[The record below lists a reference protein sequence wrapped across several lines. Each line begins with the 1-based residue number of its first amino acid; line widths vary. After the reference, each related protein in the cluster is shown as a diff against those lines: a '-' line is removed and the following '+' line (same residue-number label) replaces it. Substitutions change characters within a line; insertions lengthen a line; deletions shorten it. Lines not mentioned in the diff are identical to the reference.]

1 MKMELRSVSAF
12 SLVLLCF
19 VFLWTQ
25 CESTSL
31 TAGSRNQ
38 LNKRTKR
45 EVVLLGVK
53 GAVPDHFGTHFT
65 LAFMTNSHNDG
76 GYLKIFIATTE
87 KDTDV
92 TISIPSLG
100 TTETKRIKAHDLEG
114 FEIAKDNPEQLRI
127 SKKDAGKGVKKV
139 VDIVASEEIGVYGIN
154 RRKVSSD
161 AFLALPEDVATK
173 KYIIP
178 SYPGYRTRRTKNP
191 GEVAIVAYHDNTE
204 FTIRLRG
211 EDLVTH
217 TIDKGEVFEWF
228 VKDKNMEDDLTGA
241 VIESSEPIGVFAG
254 VICANI
260 PSNNGLCDHIVE
272 QVPPLA
278 TWGKQYITAPLTRR
292 LAGDIFRIISGHDNN
307 QITISGETFPLDHE
321 GDFVELDIPSNE
333 SHVINCTHAC
343 LVVLYC
349 KGKNIDGVLA
359 DPFMMLIPPIEQY
372 SHEYIFAT
380 PDDAR
385 VKKEFDNYVTL
396 VVKTEE
402 KAGVKLDQKHLD
414 DKDWIQVPGSG
425 YSYSVQEIESG
436 IHFAEHESPIVG
448 FGLYVYGFAN
458 YDSYGYPGG
467 LRLVPLYTACIPSP
481 EKAYP
486 GDGIDNDCDGRI
498 DEEYYNDNGVDEDGD
513 GDVDETDRARCKP
526 SRMKKD
532 DKIDNDCDGRVDEEK
547 ENGKDDDED
556 GKIDEDTGGCDVGDA
571 HNELKGGIDKLKQ
584 DLDNLMGLL
593 KDLHNL
599 VGPMAQKLMD
609 LDDLAAQIQACC
621 Q

>member
-1 MKMELRSVSAF
+1 MELQSAASF
-12 SLVLLCF
+12 LLLLLCF
-19 VFLWTQ
+19 CFAMLP
-25 CESTSL
+25 CESNRL
-31 TAGSRNQ
+31 VAGPRNE
-38 LNKRTKR
+38 LSARAKR
-45 EVVLLGVK
+45 EVILLENKGV
-53 GAVPDHFGTHFT
+53 VPDHFGTHFT

-87 KDTDV
+87 TDTDV
-92 TISIPSLG
+92 TIIIPSLG
-100 TTETKRIKAHDLEG
+100 KTIKKTIKAHDLEG
-114 FEIAKDNPEQLRI
+114 FEIPAPDQLRL

-139 VDIVASEEIGVYGIN
+139 VDIIASHEIGVYGIN

-161 AFLALPEDVATK
+161 AFLALPEDVATT

-191 GEVAIVAYHDNTE
+191 GEVAIVAYKDNTE
-204 FTIRLRG
+204 INIRLRG
-211 EDLVTH
+211 ENQVTH

-228 VKDKNMEDDLTGA
+228 VTDKNADDDLTGA
-241 VIESSEPIGVFAG
+241 VITSSEPVGVFSG

-260 PSNNGLCDHIVE
+260 PADNGLCDHIVE
-272 QVPPLA
+272 QIPPLA
-278 TWGKQYITAPLTRR
+278 TWGRNYITAPLTRR
-292 LAGDIFRIISGHDNN
+292 LAGDIFRIITGADNN
-307 QITISGETFPLDHE
+307 QITISGETFPLEHE

-333 SHVINCTHAC
+333 SHVISCTDSC

-359 DPFMMLIPPIEQY
+359 DPFMMLIPPIEQF

-380 PDDAR
+380 PDDER

-396 VVKTEE
+396 VVKTDE
-402 KAGVKLDQKHLD
+402 KAGVKLDNKFLGD
-414 DKDWIQVPGSG
+414 EPWIQVPGSE
-425 YSYSVQEIESG
+425 YSYLIKEITSG

-467 LRLVPLYTACIPSP
+467 LRLVPLYEACIPSI
-481 EKAYP
+481 ETAKP

-513 GDVDETDRARCKP
+513 GVTDESDRARCKR

-532 DKIDNDCDGRVDEEK
+532 DLIDNDCDGKVDEEK
-547 ENGKDDDED
+547 ENGKDDDGD
-556 GKIDEDTGGCDVGDA
+556 GKIDEDTGGCDVSGAQDD
-571 HNELKGGIDKLKQ
+571 LKDGIDKLKG
-584 DLDNLMGLL
+584 DLSNLMDLL
-593 KDLHNL
+593 KMLNDL

-609 LDDLAAQIQACC
+609 LDDLAAQIQQCC
-621 Q
+621 N

>member
-1 MKMELRSVSAF
+1 MKMELRSASAF

-19 VFLWTQ
+19 GFLMLQ
-25 CESTSL
+25 CESTRL
-31 TAGSRNQ
+31 TPGSRNQ
-38 LNKRTKR
+38 LSKRNKR

-92 TISIPSLG
+92 TITIPSQG
-100 TTETKRIKAHDLEG
+100 YVNKTRIKAHDLQEVV
-114 FEIAKDNPEQLRI
+114 IPAPDQLRI
-127 SKKDAGKGVKKV
+127 SKKDHGKGVQKV
-139 VDIVASEEIGVYGIN
+139 VDIVASEEVGVYAIN

-161 AFLALPEDVATK
+161 AFLALPEDVATQ

-178 SYPGYRTRRTKNP
+178 SYKGYRTRRTKNP
-191 GEVAIVAYHDNTE
+191 GEVAIVAYKDNTE
-204 FTIRLRG
+204 FNIRLQG
-211 EDLVTH
+211 QDLVTH
-217 TIDKGEVFEWF
+217 TINKGEVFEWF
-228 VKDKNMEDDLTGA
+228 ITDPDENDDLTGA
-241 VIESSEPIGVFAG
+241 VITSSEPIGVFSG

-260 PSNNGLCDHIVE
+260 PNDNGLCDHIVE
-272 QVPPLA
+272 QIPPLS
-278 TWGKQYITAPLTRR
+278 TWGRKYITAPLTRR
-292 LAGDIFRIISGHDNN
+292 LAGDIFRIVSGADNN
-307 QITISGETFPLDHE
+307 QITISGETFPLEHE
-321 GDFVELDIPSNE
+321 GDYVELDIPSNE
-333 SHVINCTHAC
+333 SHVISCSDSC

-380 PDDAR
+380 PDDEIKG
-385 VKKEFDNYVTL
+385 KKEFDNYVTL

-402 KAGVKLDQKHLD
+402 IAGVKLDNELLAD
-414 DKDWIQVPGSG
+414 EPWIRVPGSD
-425 YSYSVQEIESG
+425 YSYLIKEITSG

-467 LRLVPLYTACIPSP
+467 LRLVPLYEACIPSP

-498 DEEYYNDNGVDEDGD
+498 DEELYIDNDIDEDGD
-513 GDVDETDRARCKP
+513 GTIDESDRARCKR
-526 SRMKKD
+526 SRMQKD
-532 DKIDNDCDGRVDEEK
+532 DGIDNDCDGKIDEEK
-547 ENGKDDDED
+547 AD
-556 GKIDEDTGGCDVGDA
+556 GIDNDGDGEIDEDTGGCDVGNA
-571 HNELKGGIDKLKQ
+571 HSDLKDGIDKLKG
-584 DLDNLMGLL
+584 DLNNLMELL
-593 KDLHNL
+593 KALNNL

-609 LDDLAAQIQACC
+609 LDDLAAQIQSCC

>member
-1 MKMELRSVSAF
+1 MEPR
-12 SLVLLCF
+12 
-19 VFLWTQ
+19 
-25 CESTSL
+25 SL
-31 TAGSRNQ
+31 TAFLVTLLCLVSFECDAATNNQIIARSTAQRQLRN
-38 LNKRTKR
+38 RIKR

-76 GYLKIFIATTE
+76 GYLKIFVATTE

-92 TISIPSLG
+92 TIKIPSLG
-100 TTETKRIKAHDLEG
+100 KTINKRIPAHDLQE
-114 FEIAKDNPEQLRI
+114 FEIPAPDQLRI
-127 SKKDAGKGVKKV
+127 SKKDKGKGVQKV
-139 VDIVASEEIGVYGIN
+139 VDIIASEEIGVYGIN

-161 AFLALPEDVATK
+161 AFLALPEDVATT

-191 GEVAIVAYHDNTE
+191 GEVAIVAYKDNTE
-204 FTIRLRG
+204 INIRVRG
-211 EDLVTH
+211 VDQVQH
-217 TIDKGEVFEWF
+217 TINKGEVFEWF
-228 VKDKNMEDDLTGA
+228 ITNEDPDDDLTGA
-241 VIESSEPIGVFAG
+241 IITSSEPVGVFSG

-260 PSNNGLCDHIVE
+260 PHDNGLCDHIVE
-272 QVPPLA
+272 QIPPLA
-278 TWGKQYITAPLTRR
+278 TWGRNYITAPLTRR
-292 LAGDIFRIISGHDNN
+292 LAGDIFRIISGAENN
-307 QITISGETFPLDHE
+307 IITISGESFPLDHE

-333 SHVINCTHAC
+333 SHVISCTDAC

-359 DPFMMLIPPIEQY
+359 DPFMMLIPPIEQF

-380 PDDAR
+380 PDDER

-396 VVKTEE
+396 VVKTVE
-402 KAGVKLDQKHLD
+402 KAGVKLN
-414 DKDWIQVPGSG
+414 DKLLGDEPWVEVPGSE
-425 YSYSVQEIESG
+425 YSYLIKEIKSG

-467 LRLVPLYTACIPSP
+467 LRLVPLYEACVPSLETAI
-481 EKAYP
+481 P

-498 DEEYYNDNGVDEDGD
+498 DEEYYNDNGVDDDGD
-513 GDVDETDRARCKP
+513 GVTDEMDRARCKP

-532 DKIDNDCDGRVDEEK
+532 DLIDNDCDGRVDEEK
-547 ENGKDDDED
+547 ENGKDDDGD
-556 GKIDEDTGGCDVGDA
+556 GKIDEDTGGCDVADA
-571 HNELKGGIDKLKQ
+571 HNELKDGIDKLKG
-584 DLDNLMGLL
+584 DLSNLMDLL
-593 KDLHNL
+593 KALNDL
-599 VGPMAQKLMD
+599 VGPMAAKLMD
-609 LDDLAAQIQACC
+609 LDDLAEQIQACC